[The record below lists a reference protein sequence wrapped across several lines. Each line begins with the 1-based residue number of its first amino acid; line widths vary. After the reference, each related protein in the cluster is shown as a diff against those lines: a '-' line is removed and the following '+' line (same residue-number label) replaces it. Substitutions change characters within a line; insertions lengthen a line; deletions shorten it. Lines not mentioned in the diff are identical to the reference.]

1 MLSVMNERDPVI
13 SCFMAS
19 MNMSF
24 RAGVLVAGWLRISP
38 CCGWIIHLLGL
49 KKMNSLGS
57 VDSEIPVSLG

>member
-13 SCFMAS
+13 SCLMAS

-38 CCGWIIHLLGL
+38 CCGWIIHLLAL